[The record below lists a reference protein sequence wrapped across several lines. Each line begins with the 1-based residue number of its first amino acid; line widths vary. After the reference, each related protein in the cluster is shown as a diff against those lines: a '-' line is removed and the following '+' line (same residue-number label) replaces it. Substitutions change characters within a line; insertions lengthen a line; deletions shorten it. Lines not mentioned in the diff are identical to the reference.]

1 MQDSVQRWDDDR
13 GGLRREFGAGPATEE
28 PREAERPAR
37 ERERERERVI
47 SVLTQWGATLV
58 IQLRER
64 ESCHRCRSKPGAI
77 MLGMSFLLS
86 SVDGE
91 VS

>member
-1 MQDSVQRWDDDR
+1 VQRWDDDR

-58 IQLRER
+58 IQLRESHSRLTQWGATLVIQLR
-64 ESCHRCRSKPGAI
+64 ERERARKYQAA
-77 MLGMSFLLS
+77 L
-86 SVDGE
+86 DG
-91 VS
+91 V